1 MDLSIWFWLCLF
13 LFVLGYGWNV
23 NQPGNKAVQYGAGVL
38 LALMLLILGMAQ
50 FGGPV
55 K

>member
-1 MDLSIWFWLCLF
+1 MALSIWFWLCLF

-23 NQPGNKAVQYGAGVL
+23 TAPNKMAQYGSGIL
-38 LALMLLILGMAQ
+38 LFLALLILGIQ
-50 FGGPV
+50 VFGGPV